1 MVARV
6 ISLFGTDP
14 RDCGNGLF
22 RLIVSD
28 YLAYYREKER
38 ARGRPESPQRRALL
52 FLPRVLHNPCL
63 HATILLRLA
72 LASPRFTLGL
82 WRTLLIA
89 KHSIDIQP
97 DIEIG
102 PGLKLLH
109 PFGIALG
116 WGLRVGSNVAILH
129 NVSIGAAHRQPE
141 GVYRAS
147 PIIEDDV
154 TIYTQSFLSGPI
166 TVGRGA
172 LIGAG
177 SFVDYDVAPGAV
189 VRGGFQRRSERDET
203 LGRESVTNT
212 GTASGQ

>member
-1 MVARV
+1 MLARL

-14 RDCGNGLF
+14 KDCGDGLF
-22 RLIVSD
+22 QLIVSD
-28 YLAYYREKER
+28 YVAYYQEIEKG
-38 ARGRPESPQRRALL
+38 RGEAESPGRRALL
-52 FLPRVLHNPCL
+52 FIPRVAHNPCL

-116 WGLRVGSNVAILH
+116 WSLRIGSNVSIFH
-129 NVSIGAAHRQPE
+129 HVSIGAAHRQPE

-147 PIIEDDV
+147 PVIEDDV

-166 TVGRGA
+166 TIGKGA

-177 SFVDYDVAPGAV
+177 AFVNHDVPAGAL
-189 VRGGFQRRSERDET
+189 VRGAFDRPDAIEPGLPADSPDPSRK
-203 LGRESVTNT
+203 
-212 GTASGQ
+212 